1 MFFENPD
8 ILLAILAVAL
18 LSVASWL
25 VASLKT
31 NSRLR
36 QEAEAAS
43 QAAGQVAVDLE
54 SEIISIRDQ
63 LQQLN
68 VTRAEQET
76 HTRHLEQQV
85 GLLQQEKSEL
95 QRQLQELAQQ
105 KTDAERRGDILNT
118 ELSKEREA
126 HVERMKI
133 VETMKTEAITAAKSA
148 TLASAS
154 ELSNKLLDDHKRQT
168 TEAKKES
175 EEQVKKTTEHLVNSI
190 NEVNKN
196 LHALNSDV
204 STNRNTMDT
213 VMRALSSP
221 GGAGQYSEIGL
232 ENTLTSF
239 GLVKGR
245 DFVVQQQ
252 LDSKNL
258 RPDALVFLPG
268 NTVMVID
275 SKASKFLLDL
285 AEAETE
291 QQQTEAYANLAK
303 TMNTHLKS
311 LASKNYKSE
320 LVASYRASGRAQGTP
335 QVFSVMYLPNEGAI
349 EKVTI
354 ADPQFHAKASK
365 LQITIAG
372 PAALNCLIGMARVQ
386 LDIERQ
392 SENQERIV
400 EAAQQI
406 VESIGVIVEKT
417 VSVGKGLKTA
427 TKTYNDLTSS
437 INARLLPRVQKM
449 VSYGV
454 QSNRHKQLPG
464 HVPTFSFTEHERGDV
479 IEGDA
484 EEIQSALALSD
495 NSDSTDK

>member
-1 MFFENPD
+1 MTLENPD
-8 ILLAILAVAL
+8 LLLVILGAAL
-18 LSVASWL
+18 LGTAGWL
-25 VASLKT
+25 VTSLRAHT
-31 NSRLR
+31 QTRLD
-36 QEAEAAS
+36 AEAALR
-43 QAAGQVAVDLE
+43 AAQQIAADLE
-54 SEIISIRDQ
+54 AEINTVRADV
-63 LQQLN
+63 QQLS
-68 VTRAEQET
+68 VTRAELET
-76 HTRHLEQQV
+76 HSRHLEQQV
-85 GLLQQEKSEL
+85 GLLQQEKTHSDAHIQDL
-95 QRQLQELAQQ
+95 TQQ
-105 KTDAERRGDILNT
+105 KTEAERRGDILNT
-118 ELSKEREA
+118 ELHKEREA
-126 HVERMKI
+126 HSERMKI
-133 VETMKTEAITAAKSA
+133 VESMKTEAITAAKSA

-154 ELSNKLLDDHKRQT
+154 ELSNKLLADHKRQSD
-168 TEAKKES
+168 EAKKES
-175 EEQVKKTTEHLVNSI
+175 EEQVKKTTEHLVQSI

-196 LHALNSDV
+196 LHTLNSDV
-204 STNRNTMDT
+204 ASNRGTMDT

-252 LDSKNL
+252 LESKRL

-268 NTVMVID
+268 NTVLVID
-275 SKASKFLLDL
+275 SKASKHLLDL

-291 QQQTEAYANLAK
+291 QQQTEAYASLAK
-303 TMNTHLKS
+303 TMNAHLKS
-311 LASKNYKSE
+311 LSDKNYKSE
-320 LVASYRASGRAQGTP
+320 VVASYKASGRTEGTP
-335 QVFSVMYLPNEGAI
+335 QVFSIMYLPNEGAI

-354 ADPQFHAKASK
+354 ADPQFHTKASK
-365 LQITIAG
+365 LQITVAG

-400 EAAQQI
+400 EGAQQI

-427 TKTYNDLTSS
+427 SKSYNDLTGS
-437 INARLLPRVQKM
+437 INSRLLPRVQKM

-454 QSNRHKQLPG
+454 QSNRHKQLPPQ
-464 HVPTFSFTEHERGDV
+464 VPTFSFTEHERGDL

-484 EEIQSALALSD
+484 KEIQEQLSLSD
-495 NSDSTDK
+495 NSETNE